1 MGIISG
7 SWLSSM
13 GLRSIELL
21 AIGLP
26 TSLLLATT
34 ALAEERVFDKT
45 FAVTPGGVLTVDT
58 DSGAIKVSGTD
69 RNEVSVHAVIH
80 GSRSL
85 TEKFEITA
93 DSNNEGVSVIG
104 RRPKWLGMSWSFG
117 SEDIQYTIQIPRNYH
132 VEVRTSGGNL
142 ELRDFNGRAH
152 CRTSGGNVSIGTI
165 NGDVQIQTS
174 GGNIRGTQLIGDVRA
189 GTSGGTI
196 KFDNVHGSV
205 EVNTSGGDIELA
217 AIEGKLLAKTSG
229 GHVEAKLTGDNK
241 GVDLRSSGGDITIVV
256 PKQFA
261 ATLEAHTSGGDVAC
275 DLPVT
280 VTSTHGKHSGD
291 LNGAING
298 GGNTLT
304 LRTSGGDI
312 DIRASL

>member
-1 MGIISG
+1 MRIINR
-7 SWLSSM
+7 SW
-13 GLRSIELL
+13 LRSIGLL
-21 AIGLP
+21 SIGLP
-26 TSLLLATT
+26 TGLLLATT

-58 DSGAIKVSGTD
+58 DSGAIKVSGSD
-69 RNEVSVHAVIH
+69 RNEVSIHAVIH
-80 GSRSL
+80 GSHSL

-93 DSNNEGVSVIG
+93 NSNNEGVSVIG
-104 RRPKWLGMSWSFG
+104 RRPNWLGMSWAFG
-117 SEDIQYTIQIPRNYH
+117 GLDVQYTIQIPRQYH
-132 VEVRTSGGNL
+132 IEVHTSGGNL

-152 CRTSGGNVSIGTI
+152 GRTSGGNVSISSV
-165 NGDVQIQTS
+165 NGDVQIHTS
-174 GGNIRGTQLIGDVRA
+174 GGNIHGTQLIGDVRA
-189 GTSGGTI
+189 GTSGGAI
-196 KFDNVHGSV
+196 KLNNVRGSV

-229 GHVEAKLTGDNK
+229 GDVEAKLTGDNK
-241 GVDLRSSGGDITIVV
+241 GVELRSSGGDITVVV

-261 ATLEAHTSGGDVAC
+261 ATLDAHTSGGNIEC

-280 VTSTHGKHSGD
+280 VTSSHGKHRSD

-312 DIRASL
+312 DVRTSM